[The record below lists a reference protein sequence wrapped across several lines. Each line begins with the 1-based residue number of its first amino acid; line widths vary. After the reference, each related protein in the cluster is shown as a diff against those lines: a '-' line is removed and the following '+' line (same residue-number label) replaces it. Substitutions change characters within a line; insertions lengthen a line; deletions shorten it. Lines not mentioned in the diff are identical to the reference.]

1 MDKDKLVKITNRDN
15 GMVFYVIPELNGLR
29 RSFQPNETK
38 EVSFNE
44 LQKLSYLPGGKTLL
58 ENSFIIE
65 DGAAVAQ
72 ILGTVQP
79 EYNYKPEDI
88 KKLLTEG
95 SLEEFLDCLD
105 FAPDGVKEIIK
116 TMAVEIELND
126 VAKRDAI
133 LEKLNFNVNNAID
146 IKRKINEGNQEKATA
161 PIRRRAAKK
170 ENGQPVRRVKVEK

>member
-1 MDKDKLVKITNRDN
+1 M
-15 GMVFYVIPELNGLR
+15 
-29 RSFQPNETK
+29 
-38 EVSFNE
+38 
-44 LQKLSYLPGGKTLL
+44 TLL

-65 DGAAVAQ
+65 DDAAVAQ
-72 ILGTVQP
+72 ILGKVQP
-79 EYNYKPEDI
+79 EYNYKPADI
-88 KKLLTEG
+88 KRLLTEG

-116 TMAVEIELND
+116 TMAVELEIND

-146 IKRKINEGNQEKATA
+146 IKRKINEGNQEKATT

-170 ENGQPVRRVKVEK
+170 ENSQPVRRVKVEK

>member
-1 MDKDKLVKITNRDN
+1 MGLEFKNFDIDAEVDSLVFNIMMQNSMGLEEDEITDITDDIDFYEELEQVNTERVKN
-15 GMVFYVIPELNGLR
+15 GEEP
-29 RSFQPNETK
+29 
-38 EVSFNE
+38 
-44 LQKLSYLPGGKTLL
+44 
-58 ENSFIIE
+58 
-65 DGAAVAQ
+65 
-72 ILGTVQP
+72 
-79 EYNYKPEDI
+79 
-88 KKLLTEG
+88 LT
-95 SLEEFLDCLD
+95 LEEFLDCLD

-116 TMAVEIELND
+116 TMAVELELND